1 MSNPADRDPTDA
13 VRSVRALAHPLRLR
27 LLDELRFEG
36 PATATLLAQRV
47 GESTGATSYHLRQ
60 LARHGYVEDAEPR
73 GGKERWWR
81 YRERRVAVDP
91 GGSRNLLAE
100 LLTREA
106 HALDRYLAA
115 PPQPAEW
122 DEAAFFR
129 SAALRLTPGELDALR
144 RGIADLLAPLRR
156 ADADD
161 APAGALPVRILAFG
175 FPVAPEDA

>member
-1 MSNPADRDPTDA
+1 MSTPADEDPTGA

-36 PATATLLAQRV
+36 PATATLLARRV

-91 GGSRNLLAE
+91 GGGRNLLAE

-115 PPQPAEW
+115 PAPPEW
-122 DEAAFFR
+122 DEAAFFQSR
-129 SAALRLTPGELDALR
+129 ALRLTAAELTALR
-144 RGIADLLAPLRR
+144 TGIDALLAPLRR
-156 ADADD
+156 ADAGD
-161 APAGALPVRILAFG
+161 APAGALPVRVLAFG
-175 FPVAPEDA
+175 FPLPAEDA